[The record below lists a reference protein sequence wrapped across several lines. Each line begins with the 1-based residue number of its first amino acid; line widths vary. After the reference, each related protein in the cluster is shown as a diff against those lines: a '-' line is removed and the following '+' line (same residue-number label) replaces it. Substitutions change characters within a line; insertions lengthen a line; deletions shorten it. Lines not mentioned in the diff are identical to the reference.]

1 MIAALREAGT
11 LSKDRQELSL
21 ATKCPLDHEEQLI
34 EQIPALA
41 PPEGLLVVT
50 MGKAGAVASD
60 GEHVWRVRVP
70 SIEPVN
76 PIGSGD
82 ALASSLQLLR
92 IRTAEELHPPAP
104 SASSRA
110 DLPLE

>member
-1 MIAALREAGT
+1 MGSDAVSRASREGT
-11 LSKDRQELSL
+11 GELQSVSL
-21 ATKCPLDHEEQLI
+21 AIEALIGSRQQPLRAFPREGGR
-34 EQIPALA
+34 
-41 PPEGLLVVT
+41 PPRSDTSTLT
-50 MGKAGAVASD
+50 RSGKTSTI
-60 GEHVWRVRVP
+60 RR
-70 SIEPVN
+70 
-76 PIGSGD
+76 IGSGD